1 MLRRTIQRPSEP
13 PLTSATSG
21 GFGIVATPFKIPKSS
36 APKRESTLPARK
48 RKAVSYKEEGPC
60 DDGGDDEY
68 DNEGRP
74 SKKGKFAMGNKEYGS
89 DGVLGDMAK
98 WCNRKF
104 PVFQPKDKSG
114 VFTKRSAPYSPA
126 RPIRLMMTHGCLLAS
141 QSQ

>member
-21 GFGIVATPFKIPKSS
+21 GYGIVSTPFKVPKSS
-36 APKRESTLPARK
+36 APKRESALPARK
-48 RKAVSYKEEGPC
+48 RKAVSYKEEGSF
-60 DDGGDDEY
+60 DGSGDYEDN
-68 DNEGRP
+68 NEGRA

-114 VFTKRSAPYSPA
+114 VFTKRSVACSPFSSF
-126 RPIRLMMTHGCLLAS
+126 IS
-141 QSQ
+141 